1 MDRQNPIPVLK
12 KFKDKPTNVVK
23 IERIPIQ
30 KIMRQDIAFQS
41 NKVNKTKEIEI
52 PQRRRKKS

>member
-1 MDRQNPIPVLK
+1 MDRQNPIPILK

>member
-30 KIMRQDIAFQS
+30 KTMRQDIAFQS

>member
-1 MDRQNPIPVLK
+1 MDRQNPIPILK
-12 KFKDKPTNVVK
+12 KFNDKPTNVVK